1 MEKKKSLICVTQFIV
16 RHFVHLFWLSIA
28 SSRMM
33 NERIDSNGEEE
44 KKKRVITSMWYD
56 HRIVRRF
63 DGNEIY
69 AHRGCL
75 FHAARLRRER
85 IVIVAATNQTKQS
98 RRNIRGRNDK
108 ETKKKKIGDIRRVGR
123 ESERKRDH
131 PPRSFVLF
139 MSAMTYS
146 NCYFYLFSYSTYI
159 YRLCFSVFLI
169 AVSTFGIESILI
181 LLYLFFIWTSTR
193 HCDPFFFFFSFSF

>member
-1 MEKKKSLICVTQFIV
+1 MKKMLSSIWPFNSILYGKKKVSYLRYTIYCTSFCT
-16 RHFVHLFWLSIA
+16 FVLAFD
-28 SSRMM
+28 RQQ
-33 NERIDSNGEEE
+33 SNDEWTNRFKWGGG

-146 NCYFYLFSYSTYI
+146 RVVKLTVTFIYLAIVHTSIDFVF
-159 YRLCFSVFLI
+159 LCF
-169 AVSTFGIESILI
+169 
-181 LLYLFFIWTSTR
+181 
-193 HCDPFFFFFSFSF
+193 